1 MSRVGTY
8 VGRLDILEDVGD
20 KALEYFEAVEE
31 EKLTNG
37 ELYRL
42 ARSLTQ
48 VGEVDVQAGDL
59 TGAMPRLEEAL
70 ALATALVA
78 KEPENE
84 LW

>member
-59 TGAMPRLEEAL
+59 TAAMPRLEEAL

>member
-20 KALEYFEAVEE
+20 KALEYCEAVEE
-31 EKLTNG
+31 EKLTDG

-59 TGAMPRLEEAL
+59 TAAMPRLEEAL